1 VKYIQQVGRGLR
13 KNGDKRCVILDNVGM
28 YARFGLPDEDR
39 DWGSFFYGNEK
50 EYASEHT
57 RSYNRSCL
65 REYSEVDLSEG
76 DEAMVL
82 IQDLETPQVVEEL
95 TLQIM
100 PLDNTSNLDNGTQE
114 RHFAIRSKSFN
125 SGKYIIEENETGFYI
140 VNNRTSNRMLLTKMQ
155 TLRGGTII
163 INRETDKKTFT
174 IIKTLSTQ
182 TLHTGLSRIVG
193 TIRKEGL
200 LLKFTAFDKTKI
212 NITITV

>member
-1 VKYIQQVGRGLR
+1 
-13 KNGDKRCVILDNVGM
+13 
-28 YARFGLPDEDR
+28 
-39 DWGSFFYGNEK
+39 
-50 EYASEHT
+50 
-57 RSYNRSCL
+57 L

-82 IQDLETPQVVEEL
+82 IQDLETPQVVEEP

-100 PLDNTSNLDNGTQE
+100 PLDNTSNMDNGTQE

-163 INRETDKKTFT
+163 ITRETDKKTFT